1 MLEKKICK
9 CTKCQ
14 KEKKIQNEIEKT
26 PKVTKEEKEKEK
38 TPNVTKLEKEKEKTP
53 KKACKTVCHDSVD
66 VKVDVIPEVLLKQIK
81 NANFTTFEIELDV
94 EANPKCRVVK
104 KKVYDPVNCKAVTKY
119 VLLVE
124 SDVKLD
130 CSPKITQTAGKPYA
144 KYEMD
149 VIVEAEQHIK
159 GKGKEKV
166 KDETDLKI

>member
-1 MLEKKICK
+1 MSEKKICK

-14 KEKKIQNEIEKT
+14 KEKKIQNELEKT
-26 PKVTKEEKEKEK
+26 SK
-38 TPNVTKLEKEKEKTP
+38 VTKLEKEKTP
-53 KKACKTVCHDSVD
+53 KISEQNNGKKSKVCKTVCHDSVD

-159 GKGKEKV
+159 GKGKEKS
-166 KDETDLKI
+166 KDETDLKIKI